1 MTTWSNLLDGQ
12 MPEKW
17 AQEIDRFEA
26 QIGLRL
32 QGKLDEKAFAE
43 TRLRRGAYGQRYD
56 NGERFDGYATRQL
69 PFADKPTKGHETA
82 WDAPGM
88 QRIKLPFGGLTPEQL
103 EVIADCAE
111 EYADNILHVTTRQD
125 FQLHYV
131 HIEDTPDL
139 MRRLAAVGITTQEAC
154 GNSIRNITACPL
166 AGVCHTES
174 FDVAPYARAMME
186 FLLGHPDVQDFGRKF
201 KPAFSGCEHE
211 ACGLVQMH
219 DGGFIGRVVDGKRGF
234 KVVVGGGLGTVP
246 YQAETL
252 SEFVPVEELLIT
264 MQAIARVFAR
274 LGERKNRNRARIKF
288 LVAKLG
294 IEEFRRLVEEEK
306 KTIPADPRH
315 LDYISDGLPVTLGEP
330 VREALPLNGGPQG
343 YPDGFEAWNVT
354 NVQSQRQKGYRVV
367 TIHLPIGDLT
377 ATQARGL
384 ADIARQY
391 SGDQMRTTVDQ
402 NMVLRFIADADLPAV
417 YEALKAIGLAAG
429 GANTIADI
437 TACPGTDT
445 CKLGIASSRG
455 LAGVLRDQMIPRA
468 ETQDPQVKAMS
479 IKASGCFNSCGQ
491 HHLADIGFYG
501 NSRGMDGRRVPHFQ
515 VILGG
520 QRKENAGKYGM
531 AVGAVPSKNAPKVV
545 DGLIDA
551 YLAGREEGETFQD
564 WSLRL
569 GKRGLKAIVD
579 PFAEIPVYAEA
590 PEFYTDFA
598 DARLF
603 TMGDHGVGECAGEV
617 VSLFGL
623 EVMKAESAVFDAQLA
638 LEEDKDAHKAE
649 RRAYNAMVLAARAL
663 VRTEFIDVTE
673 DPIQVAAEWKTRFY
687 DTEKFFDRFTGGKFG
702 AYFLDFHEDSDPT
715 GNLTIA
721 AQRVEEAQLFI
732 EASHACNAKLEAE
745 KTTIKPAG
753 RTLPA
758 GRAAKPR
765 AERTAAGAQ

>member
-1 MTTWSNLLDGQ
+1 MTTWSELLDGQ
-12 MPEKW
+12 LRADW
-17 AQEIDRFEA
+17 AEGIDAFEA
-26 QIGLRL
+26 QMRLRM
-32 QGKLDEKAFAE
+32 QGKLDEKVFAE

-56 NGERFDGYATRQL
+56 NGERFDGYATREL
-69 PFADKPTKGHETA
+69 AFADKPTKGPDTA

-88 QRIKLPFGGLTPEQL
+88 QRIKVPFGGLTPEQL
-103 EVIADCAE
+103 EAVADLAE
-111 EYADNILHVTTRQD
+111 EYSDAILHVTTRQD
-125 FQLHYV
+125 FQLHFV

-166 AGVCHTES
+166 AGVCHTEA

-219 DGGFIGRVVDGKRGF
+219 DGGFIARVRDGKRGF

-252 SEFVPVEELLIT
+252 SEFTPVEDLLVE
-264 MQAIARVFAR
+264 MQAVARVFAR

-315 LDYISDGLPVTLGEP
+315 TEFMLNPPVTMGEP
-330 VREALPLNGGPQG
+330 VHQPASLNGAPR
-343 YPDGFEAWNVT
+343 PDGFDDWHGT
-354 NVQSQRQKGYRVV
+354 NVRTQRQEGYRVV
-367 TIHLPIGDLT
+367 TVALPLGDLT
-377 ATQARGL
+377 SVQARGL

-391 SGDQMRTTVDQ
+391 SGDQMRTTVEQ
-402 NMVLRFIADADLPAV
+402 NIVLRFISEHDLPAV
-417 YEALKAIGLAAG
+417 FEALKAIDLAAP
-429 GANTIADI
+429 GANTISDV

-455 LAGVLRDQMIPRA
+455 LAAVLRDDLAARA
-468 ETQDPQVKAMS
+468 DQQDDAVRAMS

-501 NSRGMDGRRVPHFQ
+501 NSRGMDGRRMPHFQ
-515 VILGG
+515 VVLGG
-520 QRKENAGKYGM
+520 QRTENAGKYGM

-545 DGLIDA
+545 DALIDA
-551 YLAGREEGETFQD
+551 YLAGREDAETFQD

-569 GKRGLKAIVD
+569 GKRGLKELVA
-579 PFAEIPVYAEA
+579 PFMEMPSYAEDRD
-590 PEFYTDFA
+590 FYIDFG
-598 DARLF
+598 DGRLF

-617 VSLFGL
+617 VSLFGM
-623 EVMKAESAVFDAQLA
+623 EVLKAESAVFDAQLA
-638 LEEDKDAHKAE
+638 LEEESDPQKAE
-649 RRAYNAMVLAARAL
+649 RLAYAAMIAAARAL
-663 VRTEFIDVTE
+663 VRSEFIDVTE
-673 DPIQVAAEWKTRFY
+673 DPKQVVEEWKVRFF
-687 DTEKFFDRFTGGKFG
+687 DTEKFWDRFAAGKFG
-702 AYFLDFHEDSDPT
+702 RYLLDLHDDPEPT
-715 GNLTIA
+715 GNPTIA

-732 EASHACNAKLEAE
+732 EAAHACEARLEAQ
-745 KTTIKPAG
+745 
-753 RTLPA
+753 
-758 GRAAKPR
+758 
-765 AERTAAGAQ
+765 RTAIGATAGAK

>member
-1 MTTWSNLLDGQ
+1 MTTWSGLLNGQ
-12 MPEKW
+12 MQPEW
-17 AQEIDRFEA
+17 AEQIDRFEA

-32 QGKLDEKAFAE
+32 QGKLDEKVFAE

-56 NGERFDGYATRQL
+56 NGERADGYATRQL
-69 PFADKPTKGHETA
+69 PFADKPTKGPDTA

-111 EYADNILHVTTRQD
+111 EYSDEILHVTTRQD

-139 MRRLAAVGITTQEAC
+139 MRRLAAVGVTTQEAC

-166 AGVCHTES
+166 AGVCHTET
-174 FDVAPYARAMME
+174 FDVAPYAQAMME

-219 DGGFIGRVVDGKRGF
+219 DGGFIARIENGRRGF

-246 YQAETL
+246 YQAQVL
-252 SEFVPVEELLIT
+252 SEFTPVEDLLVE

-294 IEEFRRLVEEEK
+294 IEEFRRLVTEEM
-306 KTIPADPRH
+306 KTIPHDPRH
-315 LDYISDGLPVTLGEP
+315 RGLVDNLPVTQGEA
-330 VREALPLNGGPQG
+330 VRPAASLNGAARPA
-343 YPDGFEAWNVT
+343 GFDTWNVT
-354 NVQSQRQKGYRVV
+354 NVRSQRQPGYRVV
-367 TIHLPIGDLT
+367 TLHLPLGDLT
-377 ATQARGL
+377 SAQARGL
-384 ADIARQY
+384 ADIARKY
-391 SGDQMRTTVDQ
+391 SGDRMRTTVDQ
-402 NMVLRFIADADLPAV
+402 NIVLRFISDADLVAV
-417 YEALKAIGLAAG
+417 YTELQAIGLAAA
-429 GANTIADI
+429 GASTIADI

-455 LAGVLRDQMIPRA
+455 LAGVLREQLAPRA
-468 ETQDPQVKAMS
+468 EQQDDAVKSMS
-479 IKASGCFNSCGQ
+479 IKISGCFNSCGQ

-520 QRKENAGKYGM
+520 QRTENAAKYGM

-545 DGLIDA
+545 DALTDA
-551 YLAGREEGETFQD
+551 YLAGREDGESFQD

-569 GKRGLKAIVD
+569 GKRGLKALVEPLMD
-579 PFAEIPVYAEA
+579 IPTFKEDQD
-590 PEFYTDFA
+590 FYIDFG

-617 VSLFGL
+617 VSLFGI

-638 LEEDKDAHKAE
+638 LDEDHNPGKAE
-649 RRAYNAMVLAARAL
+649 QRAYAAMIAAARAL

-673 DPIQVAAEWKTRFY
+673 NPEQVVAEWKARFF
-687 DTEKFFDRFTGGKFG
+687 DTQKFFDRFAHGKFG
-702 AYFLDFHEDSDPT
+702 QYLLDFHADPT
-715 GNLTIA
+715 PSEDPTIA

-732 EASHACNAKLEAE
+732 EAAHACDAKLEAE
-745 KTTIKPAG
+745 KTAIKVTAG
-753 RTLPA
+753 R
-758 GRAAKPR
+758 K
-765 AERTAAGAQ
+765 

>member
-1 MTTWSNLLDGQ
+1 MWTGTTWTELLDGQ
-12 MPEKW
+12 LRPEW
-17 AQEIDRFEA
+17 AAGIDAFEA
-26 QIGLRL
+26 QMRLRK
-32 QGKLDEKAFAE
+32 QGRLDEKVFAE

-56 NGERFDGYATRQL
+56 NGERFDGYGTRAL
-69 PFADKPTKGHETA
+69 PFADKPTKGPDTA

-88 QRIKLPFGGLTPEQL
+88 QRIKVPFGGLTPEQL
-103 EVIADCAE
+103 ETVADLAE
-111 EYADNILHVTTRQD
+111 EYSDAILHVTTRQD
-125 FQLHYV
+125 FQLHFV

-166 AGVCHTES
+166 AGVCTTEA

-219 DGGFIGRVVDGKRGF
+219 DGGFIARVKDGKRGF

-252 SEFVPVEELLIT
+252 SEFTPVEDLLVE
-264 MQAIARVFAR
+264 MQAIARIFAR

-315 LDYISDGLPVTLGEP
+315 SELMLNPPVTMGEP
-330 VREALPLNGGPQG
+330 VHQPMSLNGSARPN
-343 YPDGFEAWNVT
+343 GFDDWHAT
-354 NVQSQRQKGYRVV
+354 NVMAQRQEGYRVV
-367 TIHLPIGDLT
+367 TIALPLGDLT
-377 ATQARGL
+377 SAQARGL
-384 ADIARQY
+384 ADIAREY

-402 NMVLRFIADADLPAV
+402 NMVLRFISEADLPAV
-417 YEALKAIGLAAG
+417 YDALKAIDLAAP
-429 GANTIADI
+429 GANTISDV

-455 LAGVLRDQMIPRA
+455 LAAVLHEDLAARA
-468 ETQDPQVKAMS
+468 DGQDAAVRAMS

-501 NSRGMDGRRVPHFQ
+501 NSRGMDGRRMPHFQ
-515 VILGG
+515 VVLGG
-520 QRKENAGKYGM
+520 QRTENAAKYGM

-545 DGLIDA
+545 DALIDA
-551 YLAGREEGETFQD
+551 YLDGREEGETFQD

-569 GKRGLKAIVD
+569 GKRALKDLVT
-579 PFAEIPVYAEA
+579 PFMEMPTYAEDRD
-590 PEFYTDFA
+590 FYVDFG

-617 VSLFGL
+617 VSLFGI
-623 EVMKAESAVFDAQLA
+623 EVLKAESAAFDAQLS
-638 LEEDKDAHKAE
+638 LEEEHDIEKAE
-649 RRAYNAMVLAARAL
+649 RLAYAAMVAAARAL
-663 VRTEFIDVTE
+663 VRSEFIDVTE
-673 DPIQVAAEWKTRFY
+673 DPQQVVDEWKTRFF
-687 DTEKFFDRFTGGKFG
+687 DTEKFWDRFAAGKFG
-702 AYFLDFHEDSDPT
+702 RYLLDLHEDPTPT
-715 GNLTIA
+715 GNPTIA

-732 EASHACNAKLEAE
+732 EAAHACEARLEV
-745 KTTIKPAG
+745 
-753 RTLPA
+753 
-758 GRAAKPR
+758 
-765 AERTAAGAQ
+765 ERTAITAGAGR

>member
-1 MTTWSNLLDGQ
+1 MTTWSNLLDGK

-17 AQEIDRFEA
+17 AQEIDRFEG

-32 QGKLDEKAFAE
+32 QGKLDEKVFAE

-69 PFADKPTKGHETA
+69 EFADKPTKGPDTA

-111 EYADNILHVTTRQD
+111 EYSDAILHVTTRQD

-131 HIEDTPDL
+131 HIEDTPDM

-166 AGVCHTES
+166 AGVCHTEA

-252 SEFVPVEELLIT
+252 SEFVPVEDLLTT
-264 MQAIARVFAR
+264 MQAIARIFAK

-294 IEEFRRLVEEEK
+294 IEEFRRLVEEEL

-315 LDYISDGLPVTLGEP
+315 LDYIQNLPVTQGEP
-330 VREALPLNGGPQG
+330 VREALPLNGAPR
-343 YPDGFEAWNVT
+343 PEGFDAWNVT
-354 NVQSQRQKGYRVV
+354 NVMSQRQKGYRVV

-377 ATQARGL
+377 STQARGL
-384 ADIARQY
+384 ADIARKY

-402 NMVLRFIADADLPAV
+402 NMVLRFISDADLPAV
-417 YEALKAIGLAAG
+417 YSELKAIGLAAG
-429 GANTIADI
+429 GANTIADV

-468 ETQDPQVKAMS
+468 EEQDEQVKSMS

-545 DGLIDA
+545 DALIDE
-551 YLAGREEGETFQD
+551 YLAAREDGETFQD

-579 PFAEIPVYAEA
+579 PFSDIPVYAEA

-623 EVMKAESAVFDAQLA
+623 EVLKAESASWDAQLA
-638 LEEDKDAHKAE
+638 LEEDHDATKAE
-649 RRAYNAMVLAARAL
+649 QLAYNAMVLAARAL
-663 VRTEFIDVTE
+663 VRSEFPDVTE
-673 DPIQVAAEWKTRFY
+673 DAEQVVAEWKKRFF
-687 DTEKFFDRFTGGKFG
+687 DTELFFDRFAGGKFG
-702 AYFLDFHEDSDPT
+702 AYLLDFHADATPT

-732 EASHACNAKLEAE
+732 EAAHACEAKIEAA
-745 KTTIKPAG
+745 KTVIKPT
-753 RTLPA
+753 RTIPTRTPRTPA
-758 GRAAKPR
+758 GAK
-765 AERTAAGAQ
+765 

>member
-1 MTTWSNLLDGQ
+1 MTTWSELLDGQ
-12 MPEKW
+12 LRPDW
-17 AQEIDRFEA
+17 AEGIDAFEA
-26 QIGLRL
+26 QMRLRM

-56 NGERFDGYATRQL
+56 NGERFDGYATREL
-69 PFADKPTKGHETA
+69 PFADKPTKGPDTA

-88 QRIKLPFGGLTPEQL
+88 QRIKVPFGGLTPEQL
-103 EVIADCAE
+103 ETVADLAE
-111 EYADNILHVTTRQD
+111 EYADAILHVTTRQD
-125 FQLHYV
+125 FQLHFV

-166 AGVCHTES
+166 AGVCHTEA

-219 DGGFIGRVVDGKRGF
+219 DGGFIARVQDGKRGF

-252 SEFVPVEELLIT
+252 SEFTPVEDLLVE
-264 MQAIARVFAR
+264 MQAVARVFAR

-288 LVAKLG
+288 LVAKVG
-294 IEEFRRLVEEEK
+294 IEEFRRLVEAEK

-315 LDYISDGLPVTLGEP
+315 TELMLNPPVTMGEP
-330 VREALPLNGGPQG
+330 GHQPASLNGAARPDGFDDWRATNVMAQRQEGYCVATVALPL
-343 YPDGFEAWNVT
+343 
-354 NVQSQRQKGYRVV
+354 
-367 TIHLPIGDLT
+367 GDLT
-377 ATQARGL
+377 STQARGL

-402 NMVLRFIADADLPAV
+402 NIVLRFISEADLPSV
-417 YEALKAIGLAAG
+417 YLALAAIDLAAP
-429 GANTIADI
+429 GANTISDV

-455 LAGVLRDQMIPRA
+455 LAAVLHEDLAARA
-468 ETQDPQVKAMS
+468 AEQDEAVRAMS

-501 NSRGMDGRRVPHFQ
+501 NSRGMDGRRMPHFQ
-515 VILGG
+515 VVLGG
-520 QRKENAGKYGM
+520 QRTENAGKYGM

-545 DGLIDA
+545 DSLIDA
-551 YLAGREEGETFQD
+551 YLAGREDGESFQN

-569 GKRGLKAIVD
+569 GKRGLKELVAPFMEMPAYDENRDFYVD
-579 PFAEIPVYAEA
+579 FG
-590 PEFYTDFA
+590 DG
-598 DARLF
+598 RLF

-617 VSLFGL
+617 VSLFGM
-623 EVMKAESAVFDAQLA
+623 EVLKAESAVFDAQLA
-638 LEEDKDAHKAE
+638 LEEESNAEKAE
-649 RRAYNAMVLAARAL
+649 RLAYAAMIAAARAL
-663 VRTEFIDVTE
+663 VRSEFIDVTE
-673 DPIQVAAEWKTRFY
+673 DPKQVVDEWKTRFF
-687 DTEKFFDRFTGGKFG
+687 DTEKFWDRFAAGKFG
-702 AYFLDFHEDSDPT
+702 RYLLDLHEDPTPT
-715 GNLTIA
+715 GNLTLA

-732 EASHACNAKLEAE
+732 EAAHACEARLE
-745 KTTIKPAG
+745 
-753 RTLPA
+753 
-758 GRAAKPR
+758 
-765 AERTAAGAQ
+765 AERTAIVTAGAQ